1 MRVEVRTKQ
10 DRIMPLNVADFLAAV
25 EKDKELLSSGNAPTG
40 VATCRCCGIPLQESV
55 TGNRPD
61 QKCSDCYF
69 EEFGEELDEHPIG
82 LLRVTRGA

>member
-1 MRVEVRTKQ
+1 
-10 DRIMPLNVADFLAAV
+10 MPLNLKEFLSAVAEDR
-25 EKDKELLSSGNAPTG
+25 KLLGSNKAPVG

-69 EEFGEELDEHPIG
+69 DEFGDELDQHPIAV
-82 LLRVTRGA
+82 LRVTRGA